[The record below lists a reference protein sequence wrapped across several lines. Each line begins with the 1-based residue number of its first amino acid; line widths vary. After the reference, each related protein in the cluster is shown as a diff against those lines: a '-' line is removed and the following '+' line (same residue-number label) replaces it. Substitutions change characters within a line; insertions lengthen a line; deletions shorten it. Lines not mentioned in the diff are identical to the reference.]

1 MGLEVARTQRETLRQ
16 NARLTRVPVSRSL
29 RRRQERYLRDNG
41 SVGAKVRDCVAG
53 CLVACIYD
61 GGDQYLINPE
71 EMKSH
76 ITKAARFDFSE
87 VEPG

>member
-1 MGLEVARTQRETLRQ
+1 M
-16 NARLTRVPVSRSL
+16 
-29 RRRQERYLRDNG
+29 
-41 SVGAKVRDCVAG
+41 AG
-53 CLVACIYD
+53 CPVACIYD